1 MTNEQRAELATITRK
16 SVKLTHEEGCEAE
29 RSILALKNKMGVK
42 GISVSLN
49 LIRLEGKTIGS
60 SLTIYLS
67 DPRSGNLTSHQL
79 EAVPS
84 NEQLVKIFAQ
94 MAKAMKSKV
103 AAQCAEQRAICG
115 DAK

>member
-1 MTNEQRAELATITRK
+1 MTNEQRAELAIITRA
-16 SVKLTHEEGCEAE
+16 SVKLTHAEGCEAE
-29 RSILALKNKMGVK
+29 KAILALKNKMGVR

-60 SLTIYLS
+60 NVSVYLT

-79 EAVPS
+79 EAAPT
-84 NEQLVKIFAQ
+84 ECQLVKIFAD
-94 MAKAMKSKV
+94 MAKAMKAKV
-103 AAQCAEQRAICG
+103 SAQRAEQRAICQ

>member
-1 MTNEQRAELATITRK
+1 MTNEQREELEIITRK
-16 SVKLTHEEGCEAE
+16 SVKLTHAEGCKAE
-29 RSILALKNKMGVK
+29 TAILALKNRMALK

-60 SLTIYLS
+60 SLSIYLT

-79 EAVPS
+79 ESVPTDD
-84 NEQLVKIFAQ
+84 QLVKIFAQ
-94 MAKAMKSKV
+94 MAKGMKSKV
-103 AAQCAEQRAICG
+103 SAQRAEQRAICA

>member
-1 MTNEQRAELATITRK
+1 MTNEQRAELEVITRN
-16 SVKLTHEEGCEAE
+16 SVKLTHAEGTAAE
-29 RSILALKNKMGVK
+29 KAILAFKNKKGVK

-60 SLTIYLS
+60 SLSIYLT

-79 EAVPS
+79 DAVPTE
-84 NEQLVKIFAQ
+84 EQLVKIFAE
-94 MAKAMKSKV
+94 MAKKMKSKV
-103 AAQCAEQRAICG
+103 SAQRAEQRAICG